1 MSLTRRFSL
10 LAFALVGLLGLAAC
24 SGDQGGGAALEVNG
38 ETVSFNDFAAELR
51 TYQDEANALVLQS
64 VEQQAA
70 GAGLSVEETGEEET
84 GDTLPSGVAA
94 SIATSRIVYVLVDQE
109 LAERDVEVSAEDVEA
124 TRAEL
129 SAPATDP
136 STGQP
141 TGEENPF
148 GEFSEEFQAQ
158 YARDQAA
165 ISALREAIIAE
176 EGAAEVAEPTD
187 DEVLAFIASTGEQT
201 CLTGMI
207 TTDQAVADDAAAR
220 AQGGE
225 DLAAIAAEI
234 DPTTP
239 ADLGCLAETGSPEVD
254 AALAAVGEGEVGAP
268 IALPAETGGGFL
280 VVRVDD
286 RGPLSEEDARAQLVA
301 QAEQA
306 AAQEDPLGPVID
318 EAFADADISVAS
330 RYGSWDAEL
339 RSVVPPEG
347 PAPSQSSTT
356 LPAIDPATGLPAQEV
371 PVEGG

>member
-1 MSLTRRFSL
+1 VSLTRRFSL
-10 LAFALVGLLGLAAC
+10 LALALLGLLGLSAC

-38 ETVSFNDFAAELR
+38 ETVSFNDFSTELR
-51 TYQDEANALVLQS
+51 TYQDEANTLVLQS

-70 GAGLSVEETGEEET
+70 GAGLSVEATGT
-84 GDTLPSGVAA
+84 DTLPSGVAA
-94 SIATSRIVYVLVDQE
+94 SIATSRVVYMLVDQE
-109 LAERDVEVSAEDVEA
+109 LAERDVEVTSEDVEA

-176 EGAAEVAEPTD
+176 DGAAEVAEPTE

-201 CLTGMI
+201 CLTGVI

-225 DLAAIAAEI
+225 DLATIAAEI

-254 AALAAVGEGEVGAP
+254 TALAAVDEGEVGPP

-280 VVRVDD
+280 VVRVDS
-286 RGPLSEEDARAQLVA
+286 RGPLSEEAAREQLVA

-306 AAQEDPLGPVID
+306 AAQEDPLAPVIE